1 MRHEPVMVGR
11 LIRWVEDAKRR
22 IRLER
27 IATRASLALVALAIA
42 IGLGG
47 SLSSGRA
54 SGAAQAKGALAPNPW
69 TVYEDAVRRKI
80 QERLDATWAK
90 DRVPGKGKSLTL
102 RIRLDTEGALDIV
115 EVEDSSDSIAVD
127 EFAMRTVRDVAPFG
141 PVPPQARTQADT
153 VTIKASFALH

>member
-1 MRHEPVMVGR
+1 MVGR

-47 SLSSGRA
+47 SLESGHAR
-54 SGAAQAKGALAPNPW
+54 GAAQAKGALAANPW
-69 TVYEDAVRRKI
+69 TVYADAVRQKI